1 MHRNLRRRT
10 VGAIAAAAL
19 LLAAGG
25 SAVAADVQARTIKF
39 PAASNKGHPQVLGVE
54 KFAELVKAKSEGKLA
69 VKPFPGG
76 TLGPDLQ
83 VVSAMQ
89 GGTVEMNVMNA
100 SLLAGNVKEMAIFDF
115 PYLFAN
121 TKEADA
127 VADGPVGRKLLD
139 KLQERGLVGLAY
151 WDLGFRQ
158 MHTTKK
164 PIAKADDFK
173 GLKMR
178 VIPTPIYVDFMNA
191 LGATAVPM
199 PFTET
204 YSALEQGAIDG
215 MTNPLLNI
223 LDGKYNE
230 VTKHLTLTN
239 HMYTPQVVIVSKKFW
254 DKLSADEKKILQDAA
269 NETALYQRKVAR
281 DQAASVLAELKKK
294 GMQVHE
300 LAPAD
305 IDAMKKRAQ
314 PVIDK
319 FTKELGEPLV
329 KEVYAE
335 VAKARGAK

>member
-1 MHRNLRRRT
+1 MHRNFRRRT
-10 VGAIAAAAL
+10 VGTIAAAAL

-25 SAVAADVQARTIKF
+25 SAIAADVQSRTIKF
-39 PAASNKGHPQVLGVE
+39 PAASNKGHPQVQGVE

-178 VIPTPIYVDFMNA
+178 VIPTPIYVEFMNA

-254 DKLSADEKKILQDAA
+254 DKLSGDEKKILQDAA

-314 PVIDK
+314 PVIEK

-335 VAKARGAK
+335 VAKVRGAK

>member
-10 VGAIAAAAL
+10 VGAIAAAL